1 MPDHRYQQYC
11 GLARTLDVA
20 GDRWTLLI
28 VRELMPGPR
37 RFTDLI
43 DGLPGVSRNLLT
55 ERLRDLESDGIVTRQ
70 ELPPPAARQVYELT
84 EDGRDLAAAITPMIA
99 WGARRMS
106 ERRPTDTFHP
116 RWAAIAMSV
125 LADREAAQGVRET
138 YQFFIGGSAFHFAV
152 DNGTVGLRDGRA
164 EDPAV
169 TWTTDEK
176 TWADIAAGKLTAP
189 AAVRTGAL
197 TVDGDSKAANRLRN
211 IFSRTRMMAT
221 AHAAVRGQPRTRSGK
236 RRSQPK

>member
-1 MPDHRYQQYC
+1 MPDRGYEQYC

-55 ERLRDLESDGIVTRQ
+55 ERLRDLESDGIVTRRD
-70 ELPPPAARQVYELT
+70 LPPPAARQVYELT
-84 EDGRDLAAAITPMIA
+84 EDGRDLAVAITPMIA

-106 ERRPTDTFHP
+106 ERDPAEAFHP

-125 LADREAAQGVRET
+125 LADGEAAHGVRET
-138 YQFFIGGSAFHFAV
+138 YQFVIGSSPFHFEV
-152 DNGTVGLRDGRA
+152 DDGTVRLRDGWA
-164 EDPAV
+164 DDPAV
-169 TWTTDEK
+169 TWTTDEE
-176 TWADIAAGKLTAP
+176 TWADIASGTLTAP
-189 AAVRTGAL
+189 AAISTGAL
-197 TVDGDSKAANRLRN
+197 TVDGDSKAASRLRK
-211 IFSRTRMMAT
+211 IFSRTQMMARAKAT
-221 AHAAVRGQPRTRSGK
+221 TK
-236 RRSQPK
+236 